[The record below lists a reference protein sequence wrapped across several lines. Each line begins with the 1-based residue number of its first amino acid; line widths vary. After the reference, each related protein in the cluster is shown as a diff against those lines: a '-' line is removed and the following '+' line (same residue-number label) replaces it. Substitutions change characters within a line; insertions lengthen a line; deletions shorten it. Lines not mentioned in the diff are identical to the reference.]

1 MPFVI
6 DLVIAFFIVFNRHR
20 YRERVYFD
28 STLPSAVT
36 YNLEIQIV
44 HTNFSQDILD
54 PKNFKLFKKNKV
66 EY

>member
-6 DLVIAFFIVFNRHR
+6 AFVIAFVIVFNRHR
-20 YRERVYFD
+20 YRERVDFD

-44 HTNFSQDILD
+44 QYKIFSGYFR
-54 PKNFKLFKKNKV
+54 PKKLWIVQKDKV